1 MERGLGRAG
10 AEERAVACDRYSITA
25 SVCHRVE
32 DVGAGV
38 KSAARRSS
46 RIEARLT
53 VSVTEKKRELNRA
66 VTIFVLSVVEMVPAS
81 STVPFQT
88 DFLLLL
94 RPIEKQRYVI
104 IMSNMPSSNR
114 PSS

>member
-10 AEERAVACDRYSITA
+10 AEERAVACDRYSITT

-38 KSAARRSS
+38 KSAARHSS

-88 DFLLLL
+88 DFLLA
-94 RPIEKQRYVI
+94 PA
-104 IMSNMPSSNR
+104 PD
-114 PSS
+114 